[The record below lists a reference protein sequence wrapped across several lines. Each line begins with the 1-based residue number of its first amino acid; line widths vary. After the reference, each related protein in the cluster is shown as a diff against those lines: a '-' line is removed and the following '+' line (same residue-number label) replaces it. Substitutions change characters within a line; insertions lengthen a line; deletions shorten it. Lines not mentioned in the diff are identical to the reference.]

1 MSNFCGGFN
10 LGTNLKLINGII
22 CKSDVTTVDAT
33 KAISVCGQL
42 WDGTAFKVVGKVIT
56 AIDSTDTPV
65 AKRAVCSIKLDNNV
79 FEIGGNAVDLKTTE
93 EEETE

>member
-10 LGTNLKLINGII
+10 LGTNLKLISGII
-22 CKSDVTTVDAT
+22 CRSDATTVDAT

-42 WDGTAFKVVGKVIT
+42 WDGAAFKVVGKVIT
-56 AIDSTDTPV
+56 AIDATDAPV
-65 AKRAVCSIKLDNNV
+65 AKRAACSIKLDSNV
-79 FEIGGNAVDLKTTE
+79 FEIDGNVVDMKTA